1 MKRLLIINIIFT
13 FFIFAMDI
21 QVAYYKSYN
30 YEKMG
35 DYKDA
40 IKSLIPVYKK
50 YPKGYTLNLRL
61 GHLFFLDKKYNNSIE
76 HYKKAATVAP
86 YSVEAK
92 LGLIKNY
99 LKTTKYD
106 NALSISNSIIKTDF
120 YNYYGNFYLIVAL
133 KLKGQK
139 DEAIKVANK
148 MLALYP
154 TDILYLQELA
164 KLKFEKNKQDGI
176 KIFKDILILDPNN
189 VMAKEFLNR

>member
-1 MKRLLIINIIFT
+1 M
-13 FFIFAMDI
+13 
-21 QVAYYKSYN
+21 AYYKSYN

-35 DYKDA
+35 DYKDS

-61 GHLFFLDKKYNNSIE
+61 GYLFFLDKKYNNSIE
-76 HYKKAATVAP
+76 HYKKAAIVAP

-106 NALSISNSIIKTDF
+106 NALSICNSIIKIDY
-120 YNYYGNFYLIVAL
+120 YNYYGNFYLLIAL
-133 KLKGQK
+133 KLKNQ
-139 DEAIKVANK
+139 DNEAIKVATK
-148 MLALYP
+148 MLSLYP
-154 TDILYLQELA
+154 TDIMYLQEMA
-164 KLKFEKNKQDGI
+164 KLQYKKDKKRGI

-189 VMAKEFLNR
+189 ITAKEYLSR